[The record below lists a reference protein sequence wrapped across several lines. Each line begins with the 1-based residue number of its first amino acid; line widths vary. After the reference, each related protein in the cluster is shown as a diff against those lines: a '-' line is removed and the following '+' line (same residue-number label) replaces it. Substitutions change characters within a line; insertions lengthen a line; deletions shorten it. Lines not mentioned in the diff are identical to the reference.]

1 MIFFIGMDG
10 RGRGGARIREAAAAG
25 ALGVRAG
32 ELVRSLAVQVLPEYP
47 SEALSE
53 VAAEISAL
61 HRGRPT
67 AGSEA
72 AASEAGEAAARV
84 AAMHRGRRCAVAYLA
99 RRLDVVEGVRGDEG
113 PVLRPELARLL
124 SDRERAHFARFSSL
138 VGDHFE
144 ALGLDL
150 GAFTRVPPR
159 ELFVEVRV
167 REDLGTL
174 LTAAGEPVV
183 MRRDTTHFLRRED
196 AEPLLRAGK
205 LDHVTVH
212 HSSAPPP

>member
-1 MIFFIGMDG
+1 MSGSVL
-10 RGRGGARIREAAAAG
+10 EAAARGSLCA
-25 ALGVRAG
+25 RAG
-32 ELVRSLAVQVLPEYP
+32 DLVRSLSTQALPEYP
-47 SEALSE
+47 SEALGE

-61 HRGRPT
+61 HRGRRPGES
-67 AGSEA
+67 GSEA
-72 AASEAGEAAARV
+72 AART
-84 AAMHRGRRCAVAYLA
+84 AAMHRGRRCAVAYLS
-99 RRLDVVEGVRGDEG
+99 RRLDVVEGVRWDEG

-124 SDRERAHFARFSSL
+124 SDGERAHFAQFSAL
-138 VGDHFE
+138 TGDHFE

-150 GAFTRVPPR
+150 GAFSRVPPR

-174 LTAAGEPVV
+174 LTSAGEPIV

-205 LDHVTVH
+205 LEHVTAH
-212 HSSAPPP
+212 PSSAGG